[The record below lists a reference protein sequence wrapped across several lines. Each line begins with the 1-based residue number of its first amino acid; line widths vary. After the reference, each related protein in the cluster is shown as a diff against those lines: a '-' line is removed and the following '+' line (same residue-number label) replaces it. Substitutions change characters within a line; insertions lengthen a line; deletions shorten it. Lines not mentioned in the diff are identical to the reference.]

1 MSLSPATILIV
12 DDDLQ
17 NRKLIEALLRPE
29 GYRTVCAAGGEEAM
43 IMTAQQMPDLVL
55 LDVMMPDMDGY
66 EVARA
71 LKAHPATSNIPI
83 IMLTA
88 LADRNARLAGL
99 NAGAEEFL
107 TKPVDRTELWLRVR
121 NLLRL
126 KEYGDFLQNH
136 SDVLQAQVTAQVEAR
151 TADLHRATALQLADA
166 ARQASILN
174 ALPAHIAL
182 LDRNGVIISVN
193 DAWRHFSGE
202 DPLANE
208 SCGLGTNY
216 LNICDHAMGPDAA
229 EADRAAEGIRAVL
242 NGRLNSF
249 SLEYPCHAPDKD
261 RWFVMTVCPLSDAPP
276 GNGVIVMH
284 MNVTVQK
291 LASDEILRLN
301 SELEER
307 VGKRTAELETANR
320 ELEAFS
326 YSVSHDLRNPLNT
339 IDGFSDLLRKEI
351 SLGTSHV
358 GSERSQHYL
367 SRIRSGVVQMGELI
381 DALLSLAQVSRTT
394 LRWETTDLS
403 TMAQTLL
410 TTYREREPGHR
421 VEITIEPGMTVAGD
435 PALLRQVL
443 ENLLSNAWKF
453 SGKKPQP
460 AIRFS
465 STLKADGRR
474 VYAVQDNGAGFDMA
488 YGDKLF
494 GAFQRL
500 HTAAEFAG
508 TGIGLATVQ
517 RIIKRHGGQ
526 VWAEGIPGE
535 GARFS
540 FTLGHAPA

>member
-1 MSLSPATILIV
+1 MSQSPATILIV
-12 DDDLQ
+12 DDDQQ

-29 GYRTVCAAGGEEAM
+29 GYRTVSAASGEEAM

-71 LKAHPATSNIPI
+71 MKAHPATSNIPI

-88 LADRNARLAGL
+88 LADRNARIAGL

-126 KEYGDFLQNH
+126 KEYSDFLQNH

-151 TADLHRATALQLADA
+151 TADLQHANQLQLDDA

-182 LDRNGVIISVN
+182 LDHEGVIISVN
-193 DAWRHFSGE
+193 DAWRYFACQDSPQSQG
-202 DPLANE
+202 
-208 SCGLGTNY
+208 CGPGANY
-216 LNICDHAMGPDAA
+216 LDICDQAIGPDAR
-229 EADRAAEGIRAVL
+229 EADQAAAGIRAVL
-242 NGRLNSF
+242 SGSIKSY
-249 SLEYPCHAPDKD
+249 SLEYPCHSPDDD
-261 RWFVMTVCPLSDAPP
+261 RWFVMTVCPLSDGPP
-276 GNGVIVMH
+276 GKGVIVMH

-307 VGKRTAELETANR
+307 VRKRTAELEAANR

-339 IDGFSDLLRKEI
+339 IDGFSDLLHKEI
-351 SLGTSHV
+351 NTAAQHT

-367 SRIRSGVVQMGELI
+367 SRIRYGVVQMGELI

-394 LRWETTDLS
+394 LRWEPIDLS
-403 TMAQTLL
+403 AMAGTLL
-410 TTYREREPGHR
+410 AVYHEREPAR
-421 VEITIEPGMTVAGD
+421 QVEVTIEPGLTAAGD

-443 ENLLSNAWKF
+443 ENLLANAWKF
-453 SGKKPQP
+453 SGKKAKP
-460 AIRFS
+460 AIRFA
-465 STLKADGRR
+465 STLNTAGQR
-474 VYAVQDNGAGFDMA
+474 VYSVQDNGAGFDMA

-500 HTAAEFAG
+500 HTAAEFSG

-526 VWAEGIPGE
+526 VWAEGILGE

-540 FTLGHAPA
+540 FTLGTAPA